1 MLNKTIII
9 GRLTRDLE
17 LRKTNEGKSVLNFS
31 VAVNRQ
37 YNKEQTDFINCI
49 AWEQTADFMSKYLNK
64 GALISVEGR
73 IQTGSYEGTDG
84 KKVYTT
90 DVIAERVQALES
102 RSQREGQ
109 TNTNESNVYKKE
121 EEPVLDI
128 TDMDLPFN

>member
-1 MLNKTIII
+1 MLNRTILI
-9 GRLTRDLE
+9 GRITRELE
-17 LRKTNEGKSVLNFS
+17 VRKTQAAKSVLNFS
-31 VAVNRQ
+31 VAVPRQ
-37 YNKEQTDFINCI
+37 YGKDETDFINCI
-49 AWEQTADFMSKYLNK
+49 AWEKTADFMSNYLKK

-128 TDMDLPFN
+128 TSDHLPF

>member
-1 MLNKTIII
+1 MLNKTILI

-49 AWEQTADFMSKYLNK
+49 AWEQTADFMSNYLKK

-109 TNTNESNVYKKE
+109 TNETHESNTYKK

-128 TDMDLPFN
+128 TDMDLPF

>member
-1 MLNKTIII
+1 MLNRTILI
-9 GRLTRDLE
+9 GRITRELE
-17 LRKTNEGKSVLNFS
+17 VRKTQAGKSVLNFS
-31 VAVNRQ
+31 VAVPRQ
-37 YNKEQTDFINCI
+37 YGKDETDFINCI
-49 AWEQTADFMSKYLNK
+49 AWEQTADFMSNYLKK

-73 IQTGSYEGTDG
+73 IQTGSYEGADG

-90 DVIAERVQALES
+90 DVVAERVQALES